1 MGKIKNLHT
10 LELEMEK
17 MKLRAKH
24 IEQKLDDNVSDLR
37 ENIGTMAF
45 NSILG
50 QEKKQKLHHFWSRMA
65 EKLMDNPRLQNNI
78 GKWVDKIADKLAD
91 KIEPTEEEDKSSE
104 Q

>member
-17 MKLRAKH
+17 MKLRLDH
-24 IEQKLDDNVSDLR
+24 IERKLDDNVTELQK
-37 ENIGTMAF
+37 NAGMMAF
-45 NSILG
+45 NSIIG
-50 QEKKQKLHHFWSRMA
+50 QEKKEKLHHFWAQMA

-91 KIEPTEEEDKSSE
+91 KIEPPVDDEREE
-104 Q
+104 

>member
-17 MKLRAKH
+17 MKLRLDH
-24 IEQKLDDNVSDLR
+24 IERKLDDNVTELR
-37 ENIGTMAF
+37 ENAGMMAF
-45 NSILG
+45 NSIIG
-50 QEKKQKLHHFWSRMA
+50 QEKKEKLHHFWARMA

-91 KIEPTEEEDKSSE
+91 KIEPPVDDEREE
-104 Q
+104 